1 MTNAKSVRLNRKGQ
15 LVLPREMRKD
25 LGMKEGDEL
34 IITMEDDCLIVTTP
48 EHFANATCGLLT
60 GTWGDS
66 PEEIDDYIRQER
78 EAWQLQ
84 SFITQSAYSSC

>member
-1 MTNAKSVRLNRKGQ
+1 MTHAKSVRFNRKGQ

-34 IITMEDDCLIVTTP
+34 IITMEDDCLIVTAP
-48 EHFANATCGLLT
+48 ENFANATCGILK

-78 EAWQLQ
+78 EAW
-84 SFITQSAYSSC
+84 